1 MLTQVDGTSWALRG
15 AAACSLIELSEISGG
30 AVMKREKAANTI
42 RALADNLRARRYRD
56 KERVAPRLD
65 KLFPPS
71 GSATTT
77 TGGVSAMEVDG
88 GGSAAR
94 KRQLEGG
101 AVSEGG
107 GEEASGDM

>member
-1 MLTQVDGTSWALRG
+1 MLTQVAGTSWALRG
-15 AAACSLIELSEISGG
+15 AAACSLLELGEISGG
-30 AVMKREKAANTI
+30 TVMKREKAASTI

-65 KLFPPS
+65 KLFPP
-71 GSATTT
+71 SATTT